1 VSEWHFLLRRQLKKL
16 GIDPE
21 AGPTTAEQWARF
33 VERVDRAYTDA
44 DNERYLLERSQE
56 ISSREMQELYLH
68 IEESQ
73 RIAGLGNWSVD
84 RSRERSLWSK
94 ECFNIFGMERI
105 PSYREFLRRVHK
117 DDRGRLTRC
126 VDTAFSGCQDFEI
139 EFRYHVG
146 DGNIRWIR
154 VKGQPLCDTARTSS
168 PEITRLRGTAM
179 DVTGRKQVELRQAME
194 HTITRIVAES
204 DAPDS
209 VMPDILRIIGEA
221 LGWACGAEWRLD
233 RETGAIQ
240 RTCTWSSSEASV
252 EAFYRTS
259 KRSIRRASQYG
270 LLGRTLRSTEPVWHP
285 DVSTDNFF
293 LRGDAA
299 RRAGLHA
306 SFAFPIRAGSE
317 VFGVMEFFHTKAQE
331 SDPEMLQS
339 AQFIGRLLAQFFQRK
354 QARDALRQSEIHFQH
369 LAFHDT
375 LTDLPNRAMFNR
387 HLSHA
392 ITQAERHGRSVAVLF
407 IDLDRFKNINDTLG
421 HDAGDRLLQEMA
433 RRIGNS
439 LRGGDVIARTLSDDG
454 MVARLGG
461 DEFVVLLDE
470 IGDPARVAH
479 IARRLL
485 GELVREFPLDGQI
498 LHVTA
503 SIGISM
509 YPQDGTNEFTLMKH
523 ADIAMYRA
531 KDRGKN
537 NFQFYSSHMDQH
549 SAHLLALEAGL
560 RRALERN
567 ELLLHYQAK
576 VETLTGRIIG
586 AEALVRWQHPEFGLI
601 APAQFIPT
609 AEESGLILPLSQWV
623 MREACRQGVEWRE
636 QGLPRLPIAVNL
648 SPRQFIDEDIVDDA
662 KTILA
667 QTGMDPTLLEF
678 EITESMM
685 MHNAERAV
693 QILTDLRRMGIHIAI
708 DDFGIGYSSLSHLKQ
723 FPIDTLKID
732 RSFIGDI
739 PADKADAA
747 ITEAII
753 AIGKSLKITVV
764 AEGVETLEQ
773 LRFLSERN
781 CDQIQGYLFS
791 KPLPAA
797 DFALLLQKSLVA
809 S

>member
-1 VSEWHFLLRRQLKKL
+1 VHRDDRDDLLRCINGSL
-16 GIDPE
+16 G
-21 AGPTTAEQWARF
+21 GCAE
-33 VERVDRAYTDA
+33 
-44 DNERYLLERSQE
+44 
-56 ISSREMQELYLH
+56 
-68 IEESQ
+68 
-73 RIAGLGNWSVD
+73 
-84 RSRERSLWSK
+84 
-94 ECFNIFGMERI
+94 
-105 PSYREFLRRVHK
+105 
-117 DDRGRLTRC
+117 
-126 VDTAFSGCQDFEI
+126 FEV
-139 EFRYHVG
+139 EFRYRLS
-146 DGNIRWIR
+146 DGSRRWIR
-154 VKGQPLCDTARTSS
+154 VKGQPVCDVLRKPLS
-168 PEITRLRGTAM
+168 LRGTAM

-194 HTITRIVAES
+194 HTITRMVAES
-204 DAPDS
+204 DAPDE
-209 VMPDILRIIGEA
+209 VMPDIVRIIGET
-221 LGWACGAEWRLD
+221 LDWACGAEWRLD
-233 RETGAIQ
+233 RETGALY
-240 RTCTWSSSEASV
+240 RTCTWSSPRPGV

-259 KRSIRRASQYG
+259 KRTIRRATQYG
-270 LLGRTLRSTEPVWHP
+270 LLGRTLRAVEPIWHP
-285 DVSTDNFF
+285 DVSVDNLF

-331 SDPEMLQS
+331 ADADMLQS

-354 QARDALRQSEIHFQH
+354 QVRDALRQSEIHFQH

-392 ITQAERHGRSVAVLF
+392 ITQAERYGKGLAVLF

-421 HDAGDRLLQEMA
+421 HDAGDRLLQEMG
-433 RRIGNS
+433 RRIS
-439 LRGGDVIARTLSDDG
+439 SCLRGGDVVARTMSDDG

-461 DEFVVLLDE
+461 DEFVVLLE
-470 IGDPARVAH
+470 EVGEAGRVAH

-485 GELVREFPLDGQI
+485 GELVREFPLDGQV

-537 NFQFYSSHMDQH
+537 NFQFYSAHMDQH

-560 RRALERN
+560 RRALERK

-576 VETLTGRIIG
+576 VETLSGRIVG
-586 AEALVRWQHPEFGLI
+586 AEALVRWSHPEFGLV
-601 APAQFIPT
+601 APAHFIPT
-609 AEESGLILPLSQWV
+609 AEESGLILPLSRWV
-623 MREACRQGVEWRE
+623 LRDACRQSVEWQK
-636 QGLPRLPIAVNL
+636 QGLPRLPVSVNL
-648 SPRQFIDEDIVDDA
+648 SPRQFIDEDIVEDTRA
-662 KTILA
+662 IIN
-667 QTGMDPTLLEF
+667 QTGMDPSLLEF

-685 MHNAERAV
+685 MHNAERTV
-693 QILTDLRRMGIHIAI
+693 QILTELRAMGIHIAI

-732 RSFIGDI
+732 QSFIGDI
-739 PADKADAA
+739 PEDKADAA

-791 KPLPAA
+791 KPLAA
-797 DFALLLQKSLVA
+797 DEFVDLLQKSLVA
-809 S
+809 Y